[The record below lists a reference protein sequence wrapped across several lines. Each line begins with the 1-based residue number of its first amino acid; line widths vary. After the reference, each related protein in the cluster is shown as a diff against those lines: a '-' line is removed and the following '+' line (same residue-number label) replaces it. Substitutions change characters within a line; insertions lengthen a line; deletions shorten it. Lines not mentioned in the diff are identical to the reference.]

1 VITPQ
6 ATDAVLCVPLQLSEH
21 DALTRV
27 HGGIRSLWR
36 RRHTHATLRYKPLW
50 EVRARLIAGNRR
62 PSDSGQGDELVAV
75 VDGLTGIARCRRRGS
90 AAVDIHVQPVEGRC
104 VVEPAVDSAQAAESA
119 ERVIRRTA
127 RRQRVR
133 AAGVGEARLYYKPVW
148 LVARAP
154 GAPASYVV
162 DAHSGVL
169 ARILA

>member
-6 ATDAVLCVPLQLSEH
+6 STEAVPCVPLQLSEH

-50 EVRARLIAGNRR
+50 EVRARLISGNRR
-62 PSDSGQGDELVAV
+62 PSDSGQDELVAV

-90 AAVDIHVQPVEGRC
+90 AAGDVHVQPVDDRC
-104 VVEPAVDSAQAAESA
+104 VVEPVVDAAQAAEAA

-154 GAPASYVV
+154 GAPASYAV